1 MKQYCNVL
9 ILEVTGGLSHYKLV
23 KDLIEKISKKK
34 KKKKKKKKI
43 NKQKQKQLRSDKN
56 QIVQSQVSRPMGKPT
71 ICIGENKGADQRRKK
86 AKTKAQISASDS
98 TLPPLLNSK
107 ISSF

>member
-34 KKKKKKKKI
+34 NKKKTAQVRQKSDCTVTSETPHGKT
-43 NKQKQKQLRSDKN
+43 NNLHRQKQRRRSKA
-56 QIVQSQVSRPMGKPT
+56 KK
-71 ICIGENKGADQRRKK
+71 GENKGADQVRGNRE
-86 AKTKAQISASDS
+86 ADQR
-98 TLPPLLNSK
+98 LG
-107 ISSF
+107 